1 MKTKPTLGQRL
12 FTLNVGNR
20 ARNCPQ
26 VLTPVIVSKVGR
38 KYFTTQTDDR
48 WKQEREFHVE
58 DWREKTIYAR
68 DYALYVSEQEYADEK
83 EERMICEII
92 RRAFEHGRNHPKLS
106 LETLRKIDALINE
119 KTNQ

>member
-1 MKTKPTLGQRL
+1 MKTKPTVGQRL
-12 FTLNVGNR
+12 FSLNVGNR

-38 KYFTTQTDDR
+38 IYFTTQTDDQ

-58 DWREKTIYAR
+58 DWKQKTIYTP
-68 DYALYVSEQEYADEK
+68 DYVLYVSEQEYTDEK
-83 EERMICEII
+83 EARTICSQIGKS
-92 RRAFEHGRNHPKLS
+92 FEHGRNFQNLS

-119 KTNQ
+119 KTNK